1 MRGGSVK
8 RIDREVR
15 VRVNAIGGS
24 TEEIL
29 RDLAPSSNKD
39 LSD

>member
-15 VRVNAIGGS
+15 VNAIGGS
-24 TEEIL
+24 AEEIL